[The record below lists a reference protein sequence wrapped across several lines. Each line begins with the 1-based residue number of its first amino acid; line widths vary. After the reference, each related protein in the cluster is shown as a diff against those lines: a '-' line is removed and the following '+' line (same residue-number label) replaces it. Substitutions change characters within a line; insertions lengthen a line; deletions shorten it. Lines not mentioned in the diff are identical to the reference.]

1 MPVCDGLAMNMLST
15 SRNDPKS
22 SEGNAVEMAVT
33 ALMRVAGWENDGLEI
48 ELTSHNLETNTYI
61 ESKEFF
67 FAQNANVSNFFIGR
81 RSYILDGGLLSPN
94 TIIGRYCSI
103 ARVTGIG
110 LNCHNMDALSTGL
123 LPRNAFAP
131 QPAPQQPYTVIGSD
145 VWVGFGASIIGG
157 VRIGHGA
164 CIAAGAVV
172 THDVEPYTVVAG
184 VPAKPIR
191 KRFSDNVIAALL
203 ASKWWTLPEQVISLM
218 PYNDI
223 EACVTF
229 LQNL

>member
-1 MPVCDGLAMNMLST
+1 MNMAYIT
-15 SRNDPKS
+15 RNGPKS
-22 SEGNAVEMAVT
+22 AEQSAVESSVT
-33 ALMRVAGWENDGLEI
+33 AMMRVAGWENDGLEI
-48 ELTSHNLETNTYI
+48 ELASHDLAENTFI
-61 ESKEFF
+61 ESREFL
-67 FAQNANVSNFFIGR
+67 ANYPNFLVKDVFIGR
-81 RSYILDGGLLSPN
+81 RSYILGGGLLSPH

-103 ARVTGIG
+103 ANSTGIG
-110 LNCHNMDALSTGL
+110 LNRHNMSALSTGL
-123 LPRNAFAP
+123 LPDNAFAP
-131 QPAPQQPYTVIGSD
+131 QVATPQSYTVIGSD
-145 VWVGFGASIIGG
+145 VWIGFGATIIGG

-191 KRFSDNVIAALL
+191 KRFSDKIITALL
-203 ASKWWTLPEQVISLM
+203 ASKWWTLPESVISLM